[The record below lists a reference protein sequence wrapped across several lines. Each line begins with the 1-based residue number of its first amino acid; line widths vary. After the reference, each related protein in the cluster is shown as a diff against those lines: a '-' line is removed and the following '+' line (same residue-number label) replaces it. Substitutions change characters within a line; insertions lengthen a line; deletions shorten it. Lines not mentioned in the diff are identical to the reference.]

1 MSLDKTIKDLKA
13 SFSKELSN
21 SKVSSELEKF
31 RIKYLGRNG
40 QLASLFEE
48 FNKLPA
54 TEKPRYGKELNI
66 LKNDLTK
73 LYLDTVGSN
82 DSDASNNDIDFSLPG
97 YDLPSGH
104 IHPLEQITSEI
115 KSIFQSIGFSV
126 AYGPEI
132 DDDYHNFEALNVPKH
147 HPARDMQDT
156 FFVNPNTVLR
166 THTSNVQI
174 HLMENQDPPLRHI
187 CCGRVYRNEAVSYKS
202 FCLFNQVEGL
212 VINENSSF
220 AEMKGT
226 LEYFVKEMFG
236 EGTKMRFRPSY
247 FPFTEPSAEVDI
259 WNEKLNQWMEILG
272 CGMVNPN
279 VLTNV
284 GYDNKKYQGF
294 AFGMGIERIA
304 MLKYGI
310 PDLRTFYDS
319 DLRWM
324 RHYGFLPFDAPS
336 IHAGLAGGAV

>member
-1 MSLDKTIKDLKA
+1 MSLDNTIKEIQT
-13 SFSKELSN
+13 SFISDLSN
-21 SKVSSELEKF
+21 CKTTIDLENI
-31 RIKYLGRNG
+31 RITYLGRKG
-40 QLASLFEE
+40 KITLLFDG
-48 FNKLPA
+48 FAKLSGS
-54 TEKPRYGKELNI
+54 EKPKYGKALNVLKTDLTTAFNQKMNELNP
-66 LKNDLTK
+66 NSN
-73 LYLDTVGSN
+73 GSN
-82 DSDASNNDIDFSLPG
+82 NNSADFSLPG
-97 YDLPSGH
+97 YDLPKGSL
-104 IHPLEQITSEI
+104 HPLEQITSEI

-156 FFVNPNTVLR
+156 FFIDPNTVLR

-174 HLMENQDPPLRHI
+174 HLMENQDPPIRHI
-187 CCGRVYRNEAVSYKS
+187 CCGRVFRNEAVSYKS

-212 VINENSSF
+212 VVNESSSF

-226 LEYFVKEMFG
+226 LEYFVEEMFG
-236 EGTKMRFRPSY
+236 KGTKMRFRPSY

-259 WNEKLNQWMEILG
+259 WNDKLNQWMEILG

-279 VLTNV
+279 VLANV

-304 MLKYGI
+304 MIKYGI
-310 PDLRTFYDS
+310 KDIRLFYQNDK
-319 DLRWM
+319 R
-324 RHYGFLPFDAPS
+324 FLEQF
-336 IHAGLAGGAV
+336 

>member
-1 MSLDKTIKDLKA
+1 MSLDKTIEGIKT
-13 SFSKELSN
+13 SFFKELSK
-21 SKVSSELEKF
+21 SKTPQDLENF

-40 QLASLFEE
+40 QLASLFDE
-48 FNKLPA
+48 FNKLPPA
-54 TEKPRYGKELNI
+54 EKPRFGNKLNI
-66 LKNDLTK
+66 LKKQLTS
-73 LYLDTVGSN
+73 LYQDALGKSDENSVSN
-82 DSDASNNDIDFSLPG
+82 DTDFSLPG
-97 YDLPSGH
+97 YKLPDGN

-156 FFVNPNTVLR
+156 FFINPNAVLR

-187 CCGRVYRNEAVSYKS
+187 CCGRVFRNEAVSYKS

-212 VINENSSF
+212 VINETSSF

-226 LEYFVKEMFG
+226 LEYFVQEIFG
-236 EGTKMRFRPSY
+236 KDTKMRFRPSY

-259 WNEKLNQWMEILG
+259 WNSKLNQWMEILG

-279 VLTNV
+279 VLSNV
-284 GYDNKKYQGF
+284 GYDNEKYQGF

-304 MLKYGI
+304 MIKYGI
-310 PDLRTFYDS
+310 KDIRLFYQNDK
-319 DLRWM
+319 R
-324 RHYGFLPFDAPS
+324 FLEQF
-336 IHAGLAGGAV
+336 